1 MEYPSLQAFME
12 FVSSKK
18 YDAIIK
24 YRIEGLESQF
34 LIAAK
39 QLTAKD

>member
-12 FVSSKK
+12 FASSKK
-18 YDAIIK
+18 YNAIKK

-34 LIAAK
+34 LIATK
-39 QLTAKD
+39 QLKAKD